1 MKICIVSDAYY
12 PHPGGV
18 SEHIHHTAIE
28 LRKLGHEPKIL
39 TASFGDNKGFEHDD
53 VIRVGRTVLVPV
65 NKSMATLTIGRN
77 LSGQVKKV
85 LTRGGFDIV
94 HTHGPLAPMLPFL
107 ALRHSPTVNVAT
119 FHASHS
125 DSTAYQLF
133 EPILQRYFRRID
145 GLIAVSETAKQSMY
159 KYFPGDYR
167 IIPNGVDTDRF
178 HPGIERVARLA
189 DGHPSILFVGRF
201 DPRKG
206 LKYLLQAIPY
216 VVERVPDA
224 RLVVV
229 GKGVLDSYYRRYLD
243 TRCRDHVIFEGFVTP
258 EELPSYYA
266 TCDVFCSPATGS
278 ESFGIILLEAMA
290 TGKPI
295 IASNISG
302 YRSVVSDGVDGLLV
316 EPRDVQALAQA
327 LVLLLR
333 DSQLRAKLGH
343 KGREKALRYS
353 WNRVTKQ
360 IEEYY
365 QEVAERS
372 QSRRRSLEVGR

>member
-12 PHPGGV
+12 PYPGGV

-28 LRKLGHEPKIL
+28 LRRLGHEAKIL

-53 VIRVGRTVLVPV
+53 VIRVGRTVLVPI
-65 NKSMATLTIGRN
+65 NKSMATITIGRN
-77 LSGQVKKV
+77 LSGQVKKI

-107 ALRHSPTVNVAT
+107 ALRHSPAVNVAT
-119 FHASHS
+119 FHASHA
-125 DSTAYQLF
+125 DSTGYQLF

-145 GLIAVSETAKQSMY
+145 GLIAVSETARESMY

-178 HPGIERVARLA
+178 HRGMKPVAHLA
-189 DGHPSILFVGRF
+189 DGRPSILFVGRF

-216 VVERVPDA
+216 VVEKVPDA

-243 TRCRDHVIFEGFVTP
+243 NRYRDHVIFEGFVTP

-295 IASNISG
+295 VASNISG

-316 EPRDVQALAQA
+316 EPRDAQALAQA
-327 LVLLLR
+327 LILLLR
-333 DSQLRAKLGH
+333 DSLLRARLGH